1 MSLRNKDPRKLTR
14 DLVVLVV
21 VLSVAI
27 VSPVAYLSA
36 QSQKTISA
44 QFIDN
49 AAARA
54 VGNFR
59 AMAESMEATLGLVGD
74 WGATELFSIEE
85 TDKLN
90 RLLFPVFA
98 REKLL
103 FGVSV
108 ADMDSNSYYVRL
120 EADGLRTSQI
130 DARQPKRQA
139 VVTLWDAEHNK
150 VKSEVKASDYD
161 PRRRPWFTPAV
172 SEEGISWTEPYKF
185 FSSGAV
191 GVTASIS
198 YVRKKDQKPVVVAFD
213 ILLDELFAEMHN
225 SVPSA
230 NSRIF
235 IFRRDAKL
243 YVPKTV
249 ETEPEFLAF
258 SAVEDPLVREVYAN
272 WIGEDTL
279 GEKVV
284 STRYEGTTWWS
295 GFLPL
300 DAGRRTTWI
309 CVMIPEQDIIGQAG
323 KLKMKLWFLGLGAVM
338 LAIALAAWIY
348 RNYGRKLDK
357 AENDVFDEK
366 APEASICKII
376 ERGEGPEVEFKSTI
390 RMNLHSKKPGKE
402 IELAWLK
409 GVAAFLN
416 TDGGILL
423 LGVTDSG
430 EITGLEQDV
439 FENEDKCKL
448 HFKNLIAQH
457 IGADLSKYIRFQ
469 IVPVGDKSV
478 GIVIC
483 DRSAEPVF
491 LKSNK
496 SEAFY
501 IRNGPSSDELPVS
514 MALNYIK
521 NRK

>member
-1 MSLRNKDPRKLTR
+1 MTLRNKNPHKLIR

-21 VLSVAI
+21 VLSAAI
-27 VSPVAYLSA
+27 ISPVIYLSD
-36 QSQKTISA
+36 QSQRKISE

-49 AAARA
+49 AAERA
-54 VGNFR
+54 VGKFR
-59 AMAESMEATLGLVGD
+59 AMADSMAATLGLVRD

-98 REKLL
+98 RENLL
-103 FGVSV
+103 YGVSV
-108 ADMDSNSYYVRL
+108 ADMDSNSYHVRL
-120 EADGLRTSQI
+120 KDDGLRTSQI
-130 DARQPKRQA
+130 DAKQTKRQS
-139 VVTLWDAEHNK
+139 VVTLWDAEYNK
-150 VKSEVKASDYD
+150 VNSEVNDSDYD
-161 PRRRPWFTPAV
+161 PRRRPWFTPAL
-172 SEEGISWTEPYKF
+172 SGDGISWTEPYKF
-185 FSSGAV
+185 YASGEV
-191 GVTASIS
+191 GITASIS
-198 YVRKKDQKPVVVAFD
+198 YLRKNDKKPVVVAFD
-213 ILLDELFAEMHN
+213 ILLDELFTEIHN
-225 SVPSA
+225 STPST

-243 YVPKTV
+243 YVPKTL
-249 ETEPEFLAF
+249 ESDPDFLAL
-258 SAVEDPLVREVYAN
+258 SSIQDPLAREVYSN
-272 WIGEDTL
+272 WIGEENL
-279 GEKVV
+279 GEKIV
-284 STRYEGTTWWS
+284 SIQHEGTTWWS

-300 DAGRRTTWI
+300 DNVRRTTWV
-309 CVMIPEQDIIGQAG
+309 CVMIPEQDIITQAG
-323 KLKMKLWFLGLGAVM
+323 KLKMKLWLIGLGSVL
-338 LAIALAAWIY
+338 LAMALAAWIY
-348 RNYGRKLDK
+348 RNYGRKLEK
-357 AENDVFDEK
+357 GENHVFDVND
-366 APEASICKII
+366 PETSICQII

-390 RMNLHSKKPGKE
+390 RMNLHTKKPGKE

-457 IGADLSKYIRFQ
+457 VGAVISKYIRFQ
-469 IVPVGDKSV
+469 IVPVGDKTV
-478 GIVIC
+478 GVVVC

-491 LKSNK
+491 LKTNK

-514 MALNYIK
+514 MALSYIK